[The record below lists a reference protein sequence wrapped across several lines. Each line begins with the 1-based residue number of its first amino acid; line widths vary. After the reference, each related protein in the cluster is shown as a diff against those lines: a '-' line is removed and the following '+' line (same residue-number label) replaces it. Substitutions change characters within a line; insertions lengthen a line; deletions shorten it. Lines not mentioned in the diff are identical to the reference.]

1 MFILYFFILF
11 TESKSKY
18 QENFPEGSWKDVFII
33 WEIECYCFHKFYKSN
48 PFQDGV
54 KTGNLPKIK

>member
-54 KTGNLPKIK
+54 KT